1 MCAEFLAPVL
11 FESLIAPPP
20 PKKKWKKRW
29 MDGQSRR
36 GLASDFSERYCPSIC
51 Y

>member
-20 PKKKWKKRW
+20 KKKMGKKNGW
-29 MDGQSRR
+29 MVNLG
-36 GLASDFSERYCPSIC
+36 GV
-51 Y
+51 

>member
-20 PKKKWKKRW
+20 PNKKWGEKNGW
-29 MDGQSRR
+29 MVNLG
-36 GLASDFSERYCPSIC
+36 GV
-51 Y
+51 

>member
-20 PKKKWKKRW
+20 PKKKWEKK
-29 MDGQSRR
+29 MDGW
-36 GLASDFSERYCPSIC
+36 SI
-51 Y
+51 

>member
-20 PKKKWKKRW
+20 PAPKNGEKKDGW
-29 MDGQSRR
+29 MVNLG
-36 GLASDFSERYCPSIC
+36 GV
-51 Y
+51 

>member
-20 PKKKWKKRW
+20 PRPPPKKNGKKNGW
-29 MDGQSRR
+29 MVNLG
-36 GLASDFSERYCPSIC
+36 GV
-51 Y
+51 